1 MAAGLGDIL
10 VFPADVAY
18 SESTSSYYSS
28 ENRRLQPYCIVQ
40 PASTEHVSRSVKAL
54 GAVSSAGNWDI
65 AVRSGGHSDFD
76 NNAAHRGVTIDLTF
90 MNSTTVPGSSGLNGT
105 AMWTGSSKLTKYVA
119 QIQPAARW
127 GDVMSTLEP
136 FNLGVTG
143 GRSGHVGVGGLLV
156 SGGASYHTQ
165 LWGLSCD
172 NVIGYEVVL
181 GDGTIV
187 TASNTENADLFKA
200 LKGGGNNL
208 GIVTRFDMRTFTVPP
223 SGAYGGLLFV
233 SWSDLDAVNNQFVKY
248 ASSIE
253 HGSPDHEFIVY
264 RSDAG
269 SLSIMAMAV
278 ATDGNE
284 NSPTFE
290 TFNRLSLTRDMRAR
304 RSLSQI
310 AASIADTGGSYYIPF
325 TLTLQPTIDILNKAS
340 DIFVQLTQRLEQAG
354 VPVSVNFVFQ
364 PLPKVLDSVK
374 PGNNILGFDD
384 NLPSD
389 SILFE
394 ARGTLAAEDALF
406 HGVARAEMAKS
417 VEELRAYSAS
427 LDAHSTYLYM
437 NYANPEQDVLGSYG
451 EENAQF
457 LKKVATKYDSTSF
470 FQRRVPGGWKISR
483 VLAQ

>member
-1 MAAGLGDIL
+1 
-10 VFPADVAY
+10 
-18 SESTSSYYSS
+18 
-28 ENRRLQPYCIVQ
+28 
-40 PASTEHVSRSVKAL
+40 
-54 GAVSSAGNWDI
+54 
-65 AVRSGGHSDFD
+65 
-76 NNAAHRGVTIDLTF
+76 
-90 MNSTTVPGSSGLNGT
+90 
-105 AMWTGSSKLTKYVA
+105 
-119 QIQPAARW
+119 
-127 GDVMSTLEP
+127 
-136 FNLGVTG
+136 
-143 GRSGHVGVGGLLV
+143 
-156 SGGASYHTQ
+156 
-165 LWGLSCD
+165 
-172 NVIGYEVVL
+172 
-181 GDGTIV
+181 
-187 TASNTENADLFKA
+187 
-200 LKGGGNNL
+200 
-208 GIVTRFDMRTFTVPP
+208 
-223 SGAYGGLLFV
+223 
-233 SWSDLDAVNNQFVKY
+233 
-248 ASSIE
+248 
-253 HGSPDHEFIVY
+253 
-264 RSDAG
+264 
-269 SLSIMAMAV
+269 MAMAV

-290 TFNRLSLTRDMRAR
+290 TFNRLNLTRDMRAR
-304 RSLSQI
+304 RPLSQI

-325 TLTLQPTIDILNKAS
+325 TLTLQPTIVILNKAS
-340 DIFVQLTQRLEQAG
+340 DIFVQLTHRLDEAG

-374 PGNNILGFDD
+374 PGNNVLGFDD